1 LEAER
6 PATVRSWP
14 SLFEIAYRRLTELKM
29 LTDDE
34 IKEAEAIAVPRL
46 VEAIYAVL
54 IPFEPQDCRIQAEN
68 HKRITELTTKLWRE
82 FVASA

>member
-1 LEAER
+1 
-6 PATVRSWP
+6 
-14 SLFEIAYRRLTELKM
+14 M

-68 HKRITELTTKLWRE
+68 HKRITKLATDLWRS
-82 FVASA
+82 FTAP